1 MNDNFRVIF
10 KEIPPTENN
19 LYMIRGLISMILYR
33 FFKPESWKLFTLFLF
48 PARESLFNWGELI
61 FPLCNHIQQKHVW
74 ISIWSLSIS
83 LLNFQLIEYSWKN
96 AKNSNNL
103 GDILRNRFSLSSQL
117 LVVEKMRQFPADYS
131 KIIAICVGIL
141 FRLWVDNKRLQRESV
156 LVSVEISEEE
166 Q

>member
-61 FPLCNHIQQKHVW
+61 LPLCNHIQQKHVW

-117 LVVEKMRQFPADYS
+117 LACCWEDEAEYS

-141 FRLWVDNKRLQRESV
+141 FRLWVDSKRLQRESV